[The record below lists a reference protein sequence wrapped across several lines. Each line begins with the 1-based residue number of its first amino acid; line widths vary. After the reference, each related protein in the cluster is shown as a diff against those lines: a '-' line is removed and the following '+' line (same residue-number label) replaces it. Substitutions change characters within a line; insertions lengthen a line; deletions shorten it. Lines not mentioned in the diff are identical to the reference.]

1 MKQRYFI
8 LLSFL
13 IAGLLFLG
21 CKQEDLTPSY
31 LEITLEDFQNSIDVS
46 NFNQEQED
54 NRDAA
59 ELEALT
65 SQMFREV
72 WISVNGDNR
81 GVYTLP
87 CKIPLLEYGT
97 ASVQIDPAIRLNGNS
112 NILPKYPFIN
122 SFITNMTLERGETNN
137 FQISPITFKYLTG
150 IKVPILE
157 TFDQSSSFTPVDSL
171 SVKLEPNYHIDGR
184 NVGKIT
190 LQDPVLNFEIVSKGF
205 DIPLCQYAF
214 VEIDYRCEEE
224 FTVGAVVKNINGLTE
239 KIPLVNIRKPKEN
252 DNEWRK
258 IYVNL
263 TQVINSY
270 LDMTRVSRGF
280 KIYFTGSSSDKTKT
294 LNIYMDN
301 VKLIYLN

>member
-13 IAGLLFLG
+13 IAGLLFCG

-31 LEITLEDFQNSIDVS
+31 LEITLEDLQNSIDVS
-46 NFNQEQED
+46 NYNQEQSD
-54 NRDAA
+54 NKDIA
-59 ELEALT
+59 ELEVLAGQL
-65 SQMFREV
+65 FKEV

-87 CKIPLLEYGT
+87 CKIPILEYGA

-112 NILPKYPFIN
+112 NIRPKYPFVTSYIGNIN
-122 SFITNMTLERGETNN
+122 LEKGEITN
-137 FQISPITFKYLTG
+137 FQTTPITFKYYKG
-150 IKVPILE
+150 ITVPIIE
-157 TFDQSSSFTPVDSL
+157 TFEQSSSFTSVDSL
-171 SVKLEPNYHIDGR
+171 GGKIETNYHIDGR
-184 NVGKIT
+184 SVGKIT
-190 LQDPVLNFEIVSKGF
+190 LADPVLNFEIVSKGF

-224 FTVGAVVKNINGLTE
+224 FTIGAIVKNIYGSTE
-239 KIPLVNIRKPKEN
+239 KIPLVNIRVPNEKG
-252 DNEWRK
+252 DEWRK

-270 LDMTRVSRGF
+270 LDLTKVSKDF